1 MKFSL
6 EKLRFG
12 LSKTKES
19 LFGKISKAVGLHT
32 NIDQEL
38 LDDLE
43 EILIKADVGPN
54 TTEKIIDGIKKEAKE
69 KKIEGSDRIA
79 ELLKDQII
87 SILGNKKI
95 SDDSLSSPPFD
106 KLRVVPKTSSEVE
119 GSKAEPHVIMMV
131 GVNGTGKTT
140 SIAKLAKKYSDEGK
154 KVLVAACDTF
164 RAAALEQL
172 SIWAQRVGVEMIRS
186 MPNQDPASVAFDAIK
201 SACARG
207 FDVVIA
213 DTAGRLHTK
222 INLMEE
228 LKKIKRVMGKAQ
240 EGAPQE
246 ILLVIDA
253 TTGQNGISQV
263 QLFDDAVGITGIFLT
278 KLDGTAKGGIIIAIA
293 NELQVPVKYVG
304 LGEKPEDFQQFDP
317 IQFTEALF
325 A

>member
-1 MKFSL
+1 MESKLKFSL
-6 EKLRFG
+6 EKLKSG
-12 LSKTKES
+12 LSRTKEN
-19 LFGKISKAVGLHT
+19 LFGKISQAVGLHRK
-32 NIDQEL
+32 IDQEL
-38 LDDLE
+38 LGELE

-54 TTEKIIDGIKKEAKE
+54 ATEKIIEGIKEEAKE
-69 KKIEGSDRIA
+69 KRIEGSDRVV

-87 SILGNKKI
+87 SLLGDAKI
-95 SDDSLSSPPFD
+95 TDDTFSS
-106 KLRVVPKTSSEVE
+106 
-119 GSKAEPHVIMMV
+119 PHVIMIV

-172 SIWAQRVGVEMIRS
+172 SIL
-186 MPNQDPASVAFDAIK
+186 AFDAIK
-201 SACARG
+201 SACAKE

-240 EGAPQE
+240 QGAPHE
-246 ILLVIDA
+246 VLLVIDA

-263 QLFDDAVGITGIFLT
+263 QLFDSAVGITGIFLT
-278 KLDGTAKGGIIIAIA
+278 KLDGTAKGGIMIAIA
-293 NELQVPVKYVG
+293 DRLKIPVKYVG
-304 LGEKPEDFQQFDP
+304 LGEKPDDFQQFDP
-317 IQFTEALF
+317 VQFTEALF

>member
-6 EKLRFG
+6 EKLKSG

-19 LFGKISKAVGLHT
+19 LFGKISKAVGLHKK
-32 NIDQEL
+32 IDQEL
-38 LDDLE
+38 LDELE

-69 KKIEGSDRIA
+69 KKIEGSDKIA

-87 SILGNKKI
+87 SILGNQRI
-95 SDDSLSSPPFD
+95 SDDTLSSPY
-106 KLRVVPKTSSEVE
+106 
-119 GSKAEPHVIMMV
+119 VIMMV
-131 GVNGTGKTT
+131 GVNGSGKTT

-172 SIWAQRVGVEMIRS
+172 SIWASRVGVEMIRS

-240 EGAPQE
+240 EGAPHE
-246 ILLVIDA
+246 VLLVIDA

-263 QLFDDAVGITGIFLT
+263 QQFDDAVGITGIFLT
-278 KLDGTAKGGIIIAIA
+278 KLDGTAKGG
-293 NELQVPVKYVG
+293 
-304 LGEKPEDFQQFDP
+304 
-317 IQFTEALF
+317 
-325 A
+325 

>member
-1 MKFSL
+1 LKFSL
-6 EKLRFG
+6 DKLRSG

-19 LFGKISKAVGLHT
+19 LFGKISKAVGLHKK
-32 NIDQEL
+32 IDQEL
-38 LDDLE
+38 LDELE

-87 SILGNKKI
+87 SILGNKGI
-95 SDDSLSSPPFD
+95 SEDTLPSPY
-106 KLRVVPKTSSEVE
+106 
-119 GSKAEPHVIMMV
+119 VIMMV

-172 SIWAQRVGVEMIRS
+172 SIWASRVGVEMIRS

-201 SACARG
+201 SACAKK

-240 EGAPQE
+240 EGAPHE
-246 ILLVIDA
+246 VLLVIDA

-263 QLFDDAVGITGIFLT
+263 QLFDSAVGITGIFLT
-278 KLDGTAKGGIIIAIA
+278 KLDGTAKGGIIISIA
-293 NELQVPVKYVG
+293 NELKVPVKYVG
-304 LGEKPEDFQQFDP
+304 LGEKPDDFQPFEP
-317 IQFTEALF
+317 VEFTEALF

>member
-1 MKFSL
+1 L
-6 EKLRFG
+6 
-12 LSKTKES
+12 
-19 LFGKISKAVGLHT
+19 GKISQAIGLHKK
-32 NIDQEL
+32 IDQEL
-38 LDDLE
+38 LDELE
-43 EILIKADVGPN
+43 EILIKADVGPG
-54 TTEKIIDGIKKEAKE
+54 TTEKIIEGIKKEAKD
-69 KKIEGSDRIA
+69 KRIEESEQVVG
-79 ELLKDQII
+79 LLKDQII
-87 SILGNKKI
+87 SILGNEKI
-95 SDDSLSSPPFD
+95 SEDTLSSPPFD
-106 KLRVVPKTSSEVE
+106 K
-119 GSKAEPHVIMMV
+119 SKAEPHVIMMV

-172 SIWAQRVGVEMIRS
+172 SIWANRVGVEMIKS

-228 LKKIKRVMGKAQ
+228 LKKIKRVMGKAL
-240 EGAPQE
+240 EKAPHE
-246 ILLVIDA
+246 VLLVIDA

-263 QLFDDAVGITGIFLT
+263 QLFDEAIGITGIFLT

-293 NELQVPVKYVG
+293 DELKVPVKYVG
-304 LGEKPEDFQQFDP
+304 LGEKPDDFQQFDP
-317 IQFTEALF
+317 VQFTEALF
-325 A
+325 S

>member
-1 MKFSL
+1 LKFSL
-6 EKLRFG
+6 EKLKLG

-19 LFGKISKAVGLHT
+19 LFGKISKAVGLHKK
-32 NIDQEL
+32 IDQEL
-38 LDDLE
+38 LDELE
-43 EILIKADVGPN
+43 EILIKADVGPT

-69 KKIEGSDRIA
+69 KKIEGSDKIA

-87 SILGNKKI
+87 SILGNERI
-95 SDDSLSSPPFD
+95 SEDTLSSPY
-106 KLRVVPKTSSEVE
+106 
-119 GSKAEPHVIMMV
+119 VIMMV

-172 SIWAQRVGVEMIRS
+172 SIWASRVGVEMIRS

-201 SACARG
+201 SACAKK

-240 EGAPQE
+240 EGAPHE
-246 ILLVIDA
+246 VLLVIDA

-263 QLFDDAVGITGIFLT
+263 QLFDSAVGITGIFLT
-278 KLDGTAKGGIIIAIA
+278 KLDGTAKGGIIISIA
-293 NELQVPVKYVG
+293 NELKVPVKYVG
-304 LGEKPEDFQQFDP
+304 LGEKPDDFQPFEP
-317 IQFTEALF
+317 VEFTEALF

>member
-1 MKFSL
+1 LKFSL
-6 EKLRFG
+6 DKLKSG

-19 LFGKISKAVGLHT
+19 LFGKISKAVGLHKK
-32 NIDQEL
+32 IDQEL
-38 LDDLE
+38 LAELE
-43 EILIKADVGPN
+43 EILIKADVGPG
-54 TTEKIIDGIKKEAKE
+54 TTEKIIEGIKKEAKE
-69 KKIEGSDRIA
+69 KKIEGSDRIM
-79 ELLKDQII
+79 ELLRDQII
-87 SILGNKKI
+87 SILGNERI
-95 SDDSLSSPPFD
+95 SDNTLFSPY
-106 KLRVVPKTSSEVE
+106 
-119 GSKAEPHVIMMV
+119 VIMMV

-140 SIAKLAKKYSDEGK
+140 SIAKLAKKYSDDGK

-172 SIWAQRVGVEMIRS
+172 SIWAGRVGVEMIRS

-201 SACARG
+201 SASARG

-240 EGAPQE
+240 EGAPHE
-246 ILLVIDA
+246 VLLVIDA

-263 QLFDDAVGITGIFLT
+263 ELFEKAVGISGIFLT

-293 NELQVPVKYVG
+293 NELKVPVKYVG
-304 LGEKPEDFQQFDP
+304 LGEKPDDFQPFDP
-317 IQFTEALF
+317 VQFTEALF

>member
-6 EKLRFG
+6 EKLKLG

-19 LFGKISKAVGLHT
+19 LFGKISKAVGLHKK
-32 NIDQEL
+32 IDQEL
-38 LDDLE
+38 LDELE
-43 EILIKADVGPN
+43 EILIKADVGPT

-69 KKIEGSDRIA
+69 KKIEGSDKIA

-87 SILGNKKI
+87 SILGNERI
-95 SDDSLSSPPFD
+95 SEDTLSSPY
-106 KLRVVPKTSSEVE
+106 
-119 GSKAEPHVIMMV
+119 VIMMV

-172 SIWAQRVGVEMIRS
+172 SIWASRVGVEMIRS

-201 SACARG
+201 SACAKK

-240 EGAPQE
+240 EGAPHE
-246 ILLVIDA
+246 VLLVIDA

-263 QLFDDAVGITGIFLT
+263 QLFDSAVGITGIFLT
-278 KLDGTAKGGIIIAIA
+278 KLDGTAKGGIIISIA
-293 NELQVPVKYVG
+293 NELKVPVKYVG
-304 LGEKPEDFQQFDP
+304 LGEKPDDFQPFEP
-317 IQFTEALF
+317 VEFTEALF

>member
-1 MKFSL
+1 LKLSL
-6 EKLRFG
+6 EKLKLG

-19 LFGKISKAVGLHT
+19 LFGKISKAVGLHKK
-32 NIDQEL
+32 IDQEL
-38 LDDLE
+38 LDELE

-87 SILGNKKI
+87 SILGNKRI
-95 SDDSLSSPPFD
+95 SDDTLSSPY
-106 KLRVVPKTSSEVE
+106 
-119 GSKAEPHVIMMV
+119 VIMMV

-172 SIWAQRVGVEMIRS
+172 SIWASRVGVEIIRS

-240 EGAPQE
+240 QGSPHEV
-246 ILLVIDA
+246 LLVIDA

-263 QLFDDAVGITGIFLT
+263 QLFDEAVGITGIFLT
-278 KLDGTAKGGIIIAIA
+278 KLDGTAKGGIIISIA
-293 NELQVPVKYVG
+293 SELKVPVKYVG
-304 LGEKPEDFQQFDP
+304 LGEKPDDFQPFDP
-317 IQFTEALF
+317 VQFTEALF
-325 A
+325 T

>member
-1 MKFSL
+1 MRVSL
-6 EKLRFG
+6 EKLRSG

-19 LFGKISKAVGLHT
+19 LFGKISKAVGRHKK
-32 NIDQEL
+32 IDQEL
-38 LDDLE
+38 LSELE
-43 EILIKADVGPN
+43 EILIKADVGPG
-54 TTEKIIDGIKKEAKE
+54 TAGKIIDGIESKVRTR
-69 KKIEGSDRIA
+69 KIEESDRIV
-79 ELLKDQII
+79 ELLKEQII
-87 SILGNKKI
+87 SILGNERI
-95 SDDSLSSPPFD
+95 SKGILSS
-106 KLRVVPKTSSEVE
+106 
-119 GSKAEPHVIMMV
+119 PHVIMMA

-172 SIWAQRVGVEMIRS
+172 SIWASRVGVEMIRS

-201 SACARG
+201 SACAKK

-240 EGAPQE
+240 EGAPHE
-246 ILLVIDA
+246 VLLVIDA

-263 QLFDDAVGITGIFLT
+263 QLFDQAVGITGIFLT
-278 KLDGTAKGGIIIAIA
+278 KLDGTAKGGIMIAIA
-293 NELQVPVKYVG
+293 DKLKVPVKYVG
-304 LGEKPEDFQQFDP
+304 LGEKPDDFQPFDP
-317 IQFTEALF
+317 VQFTEALF